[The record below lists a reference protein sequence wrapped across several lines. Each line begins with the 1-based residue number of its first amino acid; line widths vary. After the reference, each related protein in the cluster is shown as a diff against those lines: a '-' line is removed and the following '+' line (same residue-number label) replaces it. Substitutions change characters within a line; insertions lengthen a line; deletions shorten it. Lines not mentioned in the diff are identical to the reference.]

1 MIIAMT
7 STRGDQW
14 ILPLC
19 LTTSLDWAD
28 RVVLSVHCP
37 PGEEAYVEAVKQIVL
52 DLPDHRWQRV
62 DMMVVRDPIWS
73 EMQHRQGML
82 ERARNVFAQWK
93 RPGDLLYTAI
103 VDSDEVIYDPSG
115 QMRQLAPRPG
125 SIVAMPL
132 YNLRGGWKYHSNGI
146 WGDRIVSTLM
156 ADAPQLHYGG
166 IGFHKREPVGSA
178 KGAMTNEVRCL
189 HFWGFSERRL
199 RAKHALYKVVEHSR
213 RLNTKDT
220 IDGMYNMAIKG
231 DVVRPASQW
240 KFKDVPQEWLPDS
253 LRAVVGGDEDIWQE
267 REVASIIGEFGR
279 EYFDGLDLFGY

>member
-115 QMRQLAPRPG
+115 QMRQLAPPPPGPCCARRARRGAGFRVSSESMPGGRPPPPG
-125 SIVAMPL
+125 FPAALLSRPVSHSPPSPAPPPPRFL
-132 YNLRGGWKYHSNGI
+132 LVSHTTRAEALARARACGG
-146 WGDRIVSTLM
+146 
-156 ADAPQLHYGG
+156 
-166 IGFHKREPVGSA
+166 GSA
-178 KGAMTNEVRCL
+178 
-189 HFWGFSERRL
+189 
-199 RAKHALYKVVEHSR
+199 
-213 RLNTKDT
+213 
-220 IDGMYNMAIKG
+220 
-231 DVVRPASQW
+231 
-240 KFKDVPQEWLPDS
+240 
-253 LRAVVGGDEDIWQE
+253 
-267 REVASIIGEFGR
+267 
-279 EYFDGLDLFGY
+279 GLE